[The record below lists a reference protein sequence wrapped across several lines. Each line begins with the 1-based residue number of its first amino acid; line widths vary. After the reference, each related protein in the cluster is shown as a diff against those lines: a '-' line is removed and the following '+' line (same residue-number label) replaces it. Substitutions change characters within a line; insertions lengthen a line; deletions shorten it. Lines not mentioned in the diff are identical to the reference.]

1 MTTTPNSQVNS
12 VPAARITA
20 PLQHAQGTSSRTAR
34 YRRLIHDLRPGEKV
48 LLLQRRHPLVLLGKL
63 FWPAALFIVWLASLV
78 FVLPFLSSFNQ
89 DPLLYP
95 GGGPPAWLPMVS
107 WVTYLALAVAM
118 LLWAAYFIFDWAD
131 HWIAL
136 TTRRLVIMD
145 KLLFFR
151 ETRREAP
158 LAKVQNVMAEYPNAL
173 GTSFDFGHIKVDT
186 AGIGVLAFHDVPHP
200 KVFRE
205 AIFAQQDAMRANQPP
220 PEDRRR
226 ASIEKIVLG
235 ADPLPSHERP
245 TPPTGNLPPG
255 SRGGM
260 QPGPP
265 SSVPASGTFG
275 SLLPFSAQRN
285 GKIVVWHRHWYFL
298 LRSVGRPLLIFT
310 ASLAAWVA
318 SIMLGEPG
326 MVGPIESIMGWV
338 TVALTPICG
347 LWALWNFE
355 DWRNDV
361 YKLDHERVYHVESL
375 PLGMREQSKET
386 LITRITDVT
395 YLVPSPIAN
404 LLNFGDVVIKTP
416 GEATEFVF
424 KHIPCPREVQQE
436 IMARVDEYRLKES
449 AGVDREIEA
458 WIKTYHEANRKT

>member
-1 MTTTPNSQVNS
+1 MMTTPNPQVNS

-63 FWPAALFIVWLASLV
+63 FWPAALFVAWLASLV
-78 FVLPFLSSFNQ
+78 FVLPLLSSFNQ
-89 DPLLYP
+89 DPLLYS
-95 GGGPPAWLPMVS
+95 GGPPTWLPMVS
-107 WVTYLALAVAM
+107 WVAWIAVGVAIV
-118 LLWAAYFIFDWAD
+118 LWAAYFIFDWSD

-136 TTRRLVIMD
+136 TTRRLIIMD
-145 KLLFFR
+145 KILFFR

-158 LAKVQNVMAEYPNAL
+158 LAKVQNVIAEYPNAL
-173 GTSFDFGHIKVDT
+173 GSSLDFGHIKVDT

-200 KVFRE
+200 KVLRE

-255 SRGGM
+255 SRRGM

-265 SSVPASGTFG
+265 SSVPTNGTFG

-285 GKIVVWHRHWYFL
+285 GKSVVWHRHWYFL
-298 LRSVGRPLLIFT
+298 ARSVGWPLLIFI
-310 ASLAAWVA
+310 ASLAGWVA

-355 DWRNDV
+355 DWRNDI

-436 IMARVDEYRLKES
+436 IMARVDEYRLKEG